1 MSFVAALHLMQAA
14 HFWFACYY
22 DWNYVNVPVEVYSV
36 GLTLATGKL
45 KFLTFWNALLQAAF
59 FTICLLN
66 NFIGTSEINPKSKPF
81 IRRIRDTV
89 LATLA
94 LPLSLFVG
102 LSFWSIY
109 AIDRELIFPKALDP
123 FFPVWLN
130 HAMHTNIMI
139 FVLIQTYMSY
149 HEYPSRK
156 VGVSLFMAFMAIYL
170 VWIHI
175 IHAQSGVW
183 VYPILEVLNFPLRL
197 VFFGVAV
204 CVGIFLYIL
213 GEKLNKMLWR
223 NIVEK
228 NKRKKRN

>member
-1 MSFVAALHLMQAA
+1 MLARIFYAATTFYYFFVL
-14 HFWFACYY
+14 WY
-22 DWNYVNVPVEVYSV
+22 DQMFVDLSITQKSKGPEVFK
-36 GLTLATGKL
+36 GRL
-45 KFLTFWNALLQAAF
+45 KFLTIWNMLLQAAF